1 MSDLAKDKKQ
11 RKAEAV
17 QAPQCHNNENTDE
30 VPTNVDRGWEQPV
43 LVLPWG
49 VFQLLLLQLDQAAL
63 GAVEDRDRTKTSQR
77 ASSVTSKNAFS
88 ALVKAQTAGKSGKR
102 VIIEMAKELLSRL
115 PVKHTDPSPPTMGF
129 FSIYSVKATPNGT

>member
-1 MSDLAKDKKQ
+1 MSDLARDKNQ

-17 QAPQCHNNENTDE
+17 QAPQCHICLPTMENTGE

-63 GAVEDRDRTKTSQR
+63 GAVEDRDTTK
-77 ASSVTSKNAFS
+77 N
-88 ALVKAQTAGKSGKR
+88 
-102 VIIEMAKELLSRL
+102 I
-115 PVKHTDPSPPTMGF
+115 TMGNICTCKKWIF
-129 FSIYSVKATPNGT
+129 CFS